1 MIPQK
6 IMRSF
11 ICAGLVL
18 FVSGC
23 VSNAMYHP
31 ERTLRYTPAVAGLT
45 YEDIRVETQDG
56 ISISG
61 WWVPAVRPRGTV
73 LFCHGNG
80 GNIASCL
87 DSILLGNR
95 LGLNVFIFDYR
106 GYGDSDG
113 TPTEN
118 GTYLDADA
126 AWSYLVKERGIAPEQ
141 IIVWG
146 RSLGGA
152 IAARTAAVHPAGLV
166 IVESSFASLRELVND
181 RFSWVPT
188 CIVAAYAY
196 DTRHHLE
203 QVDVPVLVIHSR
215 DDEMIPFCQ
224 GMMLYDAIKG
234 PKAFVEI
241 KGSHNRG
248 YLDSMNVY
256 ESGIMDFIHRY
267 LGKEEVSK

>member
-6 IMRSF
+6 IIRSF
-11 ICAGLVL
+11 ISVSLVL

-23 VSNAMYHP
+23 VSSAIYHP
-31 ERTLRYTPAVAGLT
+31 ERTMRYTPASAGLT
-45 YEDIRVETQDG
+45 YEDIRMETQDG
-56 ISISG
+56 ICISG
-61 WWVPAVRPRGTV
+61 WWVPTVRPRGTV

-80 GNIASCL
+80 GNIASYL

-106 GYGDSDG
+106 GYGYSDG

-126 AWSYLVKERGIAPEQ
+126 AWSYLVTERGIAPEQ

-152 IAARTAAVHPAGLV
+152 IAARTAARHRSGLV
-166 IVESSFASLRELVND
+166 IVESAFTSLKDLVND
-181 RFSWVPT
+181 RFRWVPAW
-188 CIVAAYAY
+188 VLKDHAY
-196 DTRHHLE
+196 DTMHHLE
-203 QVDVPVLVIHSR
+203 QVDVPVLVIHSP
-215 DDEMIPFCQ
+215 DDEMIPFRH
-224 GMMLYDAIKG
+224 GKMLYDAIKG
-234 PKAFVEI
+234 PKAFLQI

-248 YLDSMNVY
+248 YLDSMDVY
-256 ESGIMDFIHRY
+256 ESGINDFIDRY
-267 LGKEEVSK
+267 LKAEEISK